1 MKKILLMILDGVG
14 IRNEI
19 NGNALSVAKTPNLDY
34 LFKHYP
40 NSKLEASGTSV
51 GLPDGQMGNSEVG
64 HMNIGAGRVVYQPLT
79 MIDKKIED
87 KSFFENKEIL
97 DVLSHV
103 KKNNSKL
110 HLFGL
115 LSDGGV
121 HSHINHLLALLEMCK
136 RNNVNR
142 VFIHALTDGRDV
154 DPKSSYKY
162 ITILED
168 KIKELGIGE
177 IATVGGRY
185 YGMDRDNNYD
195 RLYKAYNAIV
205 NCHGEYYN
213 KDNIK
218 AYLDYNYD
226 QGITDEFLSPALFS
240 LNSSVE
246 ENDGFITFNFRK
258 DRIREMLTA
267 LTNPNFND
275 MEVKRFNNL
284 KVLSMMPVV
293 DSVKAPYAFDDP
305 NLNNILGSVISENDL
320 SQLRIAETEKYAHVT
335 FFFDGGKEI
344 DFKKEDKILIPSPKV
359 ATYDLKP
366 EMSAYKVTEKLLENI
381 DKYDFIV
388 LNFANGDMVGHTG
401 NFDATVKAVEVL
413 DDCIGK
419 IYKKCIDL
427 DMTLVLT
434 ADHGNCD
441 YMLDDNNNVITSH
454 SKSLV
459 PFVVTDTKY
468 EVKDGKLGD
477 IAPTILNIM
486 GINIP
491 SDMTGDILTY
501 VHK

>member
-320 SQLRIAETEKYAHVT
+320 SQPRIAETEKYAHVT

-413 DDCIGK
+413 DDCISK

-486 GINIP
+486 GINVP

>member
-1 MKKILLMILDGVG
+1 
-14 IRNEI
+14 
-19 NGNALSVAKTPNLDY
+19 
-34 LFKHYP
+34 
-40 NSKLEASGTSV
+40 
-51 GLPDGQMGNSEVG
+51 
-64 HMNIGAGRVVYQPLT
+64 
-79 MIDKKIED
+79 
-87 KSFFENKEIL
+87 
-97 DVLSHV
+97 
-103 KKNNSKL
+103 
-110 HLFGL
+110 
-115 LSDGGV
+115 
-121 HSHINHLLALLEMCK
+121 
-136 RNNVNR
+136 
-142 VFIHALTDGRDV
+142 
-154 DPKSSYKY
+154 
-162 ITILED
+162 
-168 KIKELGIGE
+168 
-177 IATVGGRY
+177 
-185 YGMDRDNNYD
+185 MDRDNNYD

-427 DMTLVLT
+427 DMILVLT

>member
-491 SDMTGDILTY
+491 GDMTGDILTY